1 MKKNQLKNKIKK
13 GGDKMAKKIEIPSSQ
28 NKIGKV
34 LFMLGAGIAIVG
46 GLIYPGGLN
55 LTLSVVLIALG
66 MVVGLLNVTVIE
78 TKSFLLATVS
88 LVVMGALGGAV
99 LNQVPNIGIY
109 IEGVLLSIMT
119 FILPA
124 GIIVALKLIY
134 RLAED

>member
-1 MKKNQLKNKIKK
+1 
-13 GGDKMAKKIEIPSSQ
+13 MAKKIEIPRSQ

-55 LTLSVVLIALG
+55 LALSVVLIALG

-88 LVVMGALGGAV
+88 LVVMSALGGAV
-99 LNQVPNIGIY
+99 LNQVPVIGIY
-109 IEGVLLSIMT
+109 VEGVLLSIMT

-124 GIIVALKLIY
+124 GIIVALKLVY